1 MLIGCPPG
9 AKSIGPGYKFATW
22 SGGNK
27 VKVRLPTAQHAML
40 LGKSKCADIRH
51 LLPIQILASTSSL
64 SNTILLSSLKPGSH
78 FSISVDAMYKVG
90 AVFSLAY
97 CKIRLKR
104 LSILVVSDLKLKPEK
119 SSL

>member
-1 MLIGCPPG
+1 M
-9 AKSIGPGYKFATW
+9 
-22 SGGNK
+22 N
-27 VKVRLPTAQHAML
+27 VRLPTAQHAML

-51 LLPIQILASTSSL
+51 LFPIQILARTLSL

-78 FSISVDAMYKVG
+78 FSISVEAIYKVG
-90 AVFSLAY
+90 AFVSLAY
-97 CKIRLKR
+97 CKIRLNK